1 MHHAKHLRQS
11 SGLRRTFAER
21 RQVTVMLVGAGL
33 VSSPSLCATKT
44 RSCASI
50 SVQMRRSPCRG
61 VYEYLE
67 AGGAL
72 GVGFTVR
79 DGDYYRHGAGDAH
92 RFAAELAAM
101 IG

>member
-1 MHHAKHLRQS
+1 MRYQDKVMRIYFRADAA
-11 SGLRRTFAER
+11 FA
-21 RQVTVMLVGAGL
+21 M
-33 VSSPSLCATKT
+33 P
-44 RSCASI
+44 
-50 SVQMRRSPCRG
+50 G

-67 AGGAL
+67 AGGAF
-72 GVGFTVR
+72 GMGFTVR